1 MKQSLKETGDSI
13 LVVSIMF
20 DNLWGVSFD
29 EYDDDEEG
37 AQLSIIE
44 GKQKNLLGYALMQAR
59 HKIQN
64 PKVIT
69 LKKF

>member
-1 MKQSLKETGDSI
+1 MKQSLLETGDSF

-37 AQLSIIE
+37 ACASIFE
-44 GKQKNLLGYALMQAR
+44 GK
-59 HKIQN
+59 
-64 PKVIT
+64 
-69 LKKF
+69 

>member
-1 MKQSLKETGDSI
+1 
-13 LVVSIMF
+13 MF

-37 AQLSIIE
+37 AMLSIVE

-69 LKKF
+69 LTKF